1 MRNLGKHKTEFHY
14 GDVIESAMGI
24 SRAMVLSWNGKDGR
38 SALQLVRLIG
48 HLDENP
54 SLAGDIYFSDINAWF
69 EVVE

>member
-14 GDVIESAMGI
+14 GDVIESAAGL

-38 SALQLVRLIG
+38 FALQLVRLIG

-54 SLAGDIYFSDINAWF
+54 QLAGNIYPSDINSWF